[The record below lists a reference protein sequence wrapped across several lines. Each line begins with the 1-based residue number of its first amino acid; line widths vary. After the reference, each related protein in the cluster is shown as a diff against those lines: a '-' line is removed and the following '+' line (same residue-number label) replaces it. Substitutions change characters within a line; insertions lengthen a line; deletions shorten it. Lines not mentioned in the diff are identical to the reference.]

1 MIGSFK
7 PGHQCLFL
15 SFGVRA
21 TPIQKTFCQIL
32 SFLGNC
38 WFWRKIGI
46 DWNFESVVSNCI
58 FIETYYDFLVFWP
71 WVSIFS
77 ILIGLKHEFLN
88 WNDSQLWE
96 WFTKYWEDSHY
107 NGLIHKILEWFQH
120 RTWSFWDFEI
130 SKSLVT
136 SQKMSKLTVMHLCK
150 ASFNNR

>member
-1 MIGSFK
+1 MD
-7 PGHQCLFL
+7 PL
-15 SFGVRA
+15 SQGISVCFCPLEFA
-21 TPIQKTFCQIL
+21 PPIQKTFCQIL

-71 WVSIFS
+71 WDTYWSKTWIPK
-77 ILIGLKHEFLN
+77 L
-88 WNDSQLWE
+88 E